1 MLSISVFTF
10 NPEQKEE
17 VIKRRIDEE
26 LKIPHGMKIIGEWC
40 AMNEGRVF
48 RLIEAE
54 SLKETLA
61 AFRFWSDLGKIKI
74 TPVVESE
81 KLLHLNVAKKV
92 IR

>member
-10 NPEQKEE
+10 DPAQKEE
-17 VIKRRIDEE
+17 VIQRRIEEE
-26 LKIPHGMKIIGEWC
+26 LKLPHGMKIIGEWC

-61 AFRFWSDLGKIKI
+61 AFRFWSDLGNIKI
-74 TPVVESE
+74 TRVVESE
-81 KLLHLNVAKKV
+81 KLLNFSIAGKV
-92 IR
+92 I

>member
-10 NPEQKEE
+10 DPEQKEE
-17 VIKRRIDEE
+17 VIKRRIEEE
-26 LKIPHGMKIIGEWC
+26 LRIPHRMKIIGEWC

-74 TPVVESE
+74 TPVEKSE
-81 KLLHLNVAKKV
+81 TLLNFSVAGKR
-92 IR
+92 I